1 MNDVLITAGLVISVG
16 ATIVLLVFALRQWK
30 VQQEVKD
37 IPNRYNEWIAE
48 YKTKKFY
55 IIAAQIAGVIVA
67 IIGLS
72 M

>member
-1 MNDVLITAGLVISVG
+1 MNDVLITAGLMISVG

-30 VQQEVKD
+30 VQQEVRN
-37 IPNRYNEWIAE
+37 IPNRYDEWLAE

-55 IIAAQIAGVIVA
+55 IIAAQIAGVVIA
-67 IIGLS
+67 LIGLS

>member
-1 MNDVLITAGLVISVG
+1 MNDILLIAGLVISVG

-37 IPNRYNEWIAE
+37 IQNRYNEWIAD

-55 IIAAQIAGVIVA
+55 IIAAQIVGVIVA

>member
-30 VQQEVKD
+30 VQQEVRN
-37 IPNRYNEWIAE
+37 IPNRYDEWLAE

-55 IIAAQIAGVIVA
+55 IIAAQIVGVIVA

>member
-37 IPNRYNEWIAE
+37 IPNRYNEWIAD

-55 IIAAQIAGVIVA
+55 IIAAQIVGVIIA

>member
-16 ATIVLLVFALRQWK
+16 ATSVLLVFALRQWK
-30 VQQEVKD
+30 VQQEVRN
-37 IPNRYNEWIAE
+37 IPNRYDEWLAE

-55 IIAAQIAGVIVA
+55 IIAAQIVGVIVA

>member
-30 VQQEVKD
+30 VQQEVRN
-37 IPNRYNEWIAE
+37 IPNRYDEWLAE

-55 IIAAQIAGVIVA
+55 IIAAQIVGVFVA

>member
-1 MNDVLITAGLVISVG
+1 MNDVLIIAGLIISVG
-16 ATIVLLVFALRQWK
+16 ETIVLLVFALRQWK
-30 VQQEVKD
+30 VQQEVRN
-37 IPNRYNEWIAE
+37 IPNRYDEWLAE

-55 IIAAQIAGVIVA
+55 IIAAQIVGVIIA

>member
-1 MNDVLITAGLVISVG
+1 MNDVLIIAGLIISVG

-30 VQQEVKD
+30 VQQEVRN
-37 IPNRYNEWIAE
+37 IPNRYDEWLAE

-55 IIAAQIAGVIVA
+55 IIAAQIVGVIIA